1 MKRYIYLILIIFL
14 ILTINAC
21 SKSKNYSYWD
31 NVKLMMG
38 FQPATPYLNDDF
50 SGANYCKG
58 CGTSSN
64 NTFHCQG
71 RDCIPNDDCSETEAL
86 SYVSDI
92 TTQQL
97 NDKNAMYVL
106 RDSFLINST
115 MGQWYITYYYELS
128 RIAIENNMINASTYL
143 DYLQFGVDLLAAI
156 NKIRNGDPTNIP
168 VDEDMKSKAE
178 MFLADFRFHTTDTL
192 IIQYLD
198 NIQGDLDYFTG
209 KDAAHILSIIEN

>member
-1 MKRYIYLILIIFL
+1 
-14 ILTINAC
+14 
-21 SKSKNYSYWD
+21 
-31 NVKLMMG
+31 
-38 FQPATPYLNDDF
+38 
-50 SGANYCKG
+50 
-58 CGTSSN
+58 
-64 NTFHCQG
+64 
-71 RDCIPNDDCSETEAL
+71 
-86 SYVSDI
+86 
-92 TTQQL
+92 
-97 NDKNAMYVL
+97 MYVL

-128 RIAIENNMINASTYL
+128 RIAVENNMINASTYL
-143 DYLQFGVDLLAAI
+143 DYLQFGVDLLAVI

-178 MFLADFRFHTTDTL
+178 MFLADFRSHTTDTL